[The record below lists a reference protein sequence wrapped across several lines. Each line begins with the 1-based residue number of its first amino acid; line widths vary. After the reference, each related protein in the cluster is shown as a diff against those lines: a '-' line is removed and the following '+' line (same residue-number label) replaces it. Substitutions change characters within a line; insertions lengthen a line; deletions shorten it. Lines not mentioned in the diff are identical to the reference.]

1 MKNIGIKLK
10 EKREENGVSIEE
22 AAEDLKLR
30 PNQIKSI
37 EEGKREDFKDVFYL
51 KQFIKEYAK
60 YLGLDGDE
68 LVDEFNE
75 YLFDYTSKI
84 PIDVIEKAKNEKK
97 EEKKKFSSPYTLNNK
112 CKFSIPKY
120 VFLII
125 GIIAL
130 ILIVYFFISSVQKNE
145 FSDSNITYV
154 IRR

>member
-30 PNQIKSI
+30 PSQIKSI

-60 YLGLDGDE
+60 YLGLDGEE

-84 PIDVIEKAKNEKK
+84 HIDVIEKAKNEKK
-97 EEKKKFSSPYTLNNK
+97 
-112 CKFSIPKY
+112 
-120 VFLII
+120 
-125 GIIAL
+125 
-130 ILIVYFFISSVQKNE
+130 
-145 FSDSNITYV
+145 
-154 IRR
+154 